1 MTEAEG
7 PMAIRVLAT
16 IPELA
21 AELPLPADAPLPAAA
36 AEADAPPPRPTP
48 RPAARADWR
57 VRPRTSFPG
66 VSIAALAL
74 VAAAIWSLVAIREL
88 KQSATDAER
97 PRLAAESAD
106 AGASETTLR

>member
-21 AELPLPADAPLPAAA
+21 VDPPLPAEPPQPAALME
-36 AEADAPPPRPTP
+36 AEAPPPRPAP
-48 RPAARADWR
+48 RADR
-57 VRPRTSFPG
+57 RIRPRASFPG

-88 KQSATDAER
+88 KRHATDAAS
-97 PRLAAESAD
+97 PRLAAESTD
-106 AGASETTLR
+106 ARGPETTVR

>member
-21 AELPLPADAPLPAAA
+21 AELPLPADAPQPAAA
-36 AEADAPPPRPTP
+36 AEAPLPQPAP
-48 RPAARADWR
+48 RPAARADRR
-57 VRPRTSFPG
+57 VRPRGSFPG

-106 AGASETTLR
+106 AGAPETTLR